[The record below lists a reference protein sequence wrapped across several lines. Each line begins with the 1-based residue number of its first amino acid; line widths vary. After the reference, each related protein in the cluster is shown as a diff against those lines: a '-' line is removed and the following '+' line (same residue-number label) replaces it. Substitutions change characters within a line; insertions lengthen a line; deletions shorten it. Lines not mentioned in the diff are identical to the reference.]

1 MKALNHI
8 PTSIKYDNWI
18 SFNLAVSI
26 KDNPKLFKEKKMII
40 SIEAK
45 ENDRALLEFAKDMKD
60 FKNYL
65 NTKVQLPS
73 KLLEV
78 RSTISD

>member
-1 MKALNHI
+1 
-8 PTSIKYDNWI
+8 
-18 SFNLAVSI
+18 
-26 KDNPKLFKEKKMII
+26 MII

-78 RSTISD
+78 RSTISDWIVWSRNLTTIIVTMIIDRYFKINLYIEK